1 MVVAADNMLSPTA
14 ATTSTSVVVG
24 NDSSSPSSCLSS
36 SSSPSPTSLARMI
49 INIQS
54 ANTISL
60 SFQID

>member
-1 MVVAADNMLSPTA
+1 MVVAADNMLSAT
-14 ATTSTSVVVG
+14 ATTSTSVVGG
-24 NDSSSPSSCLSS
+24 NDSSSPSPSASLS
-36 SSSPSPTSLARMI
+36 SPTSLARMI

>member
-1 MVVAADNMLSPTA
+1 MVVAADNMLSTTA
-14 ATTSTSVVVG
+14 TPSTPFVVG
-24 NDSSSPSSCLSS
+24 NDSSSPSPSS
-36 SSSPSPTSLARMI
+36 TLTSPTSLARMI

>member
-1 MVVAADNMLSPTA
+1 MVVAADNMLSPT

-36 SSSPSPTSLARMI
+36 TSPTSLARMI